1 MYTGPHLIKD
11 NLVFGYDT
19 GHPAVSAN
27 HELYK
32 FNKGEPTTTFDVG
45 DMTPSSP
52 DSSFTSNAVYHY
64 NMHGTVWDWTYYP
77 NSNISDD
84 GGMEWHPEVKGPGFK
99 GAWLMKK
106 RPGGNSESNFS
117 GTPPGALDET
127 SPYTVSVWCKTSQA
141 SCFRIHINTTKNGS
155 SYWGYASGYHSGGG
169 DWERL
174 SVTLPANTGNT
185 NMGVIR
191 CQALGTTTTAD
202 AYFRNY
208 QVEKNTQPT
217 PFLLGG
223 TRSSTQSLID
233 LKRTTDID
241 LSNVSFDSNA
251 QMIFDGT
258 DDRIELGDQFDI
270 ADYFIDNQSFT
281 IEAVVNLLNTDTNS
295 NGGIFSNQKF
305 QSQTDAPGF
314 GLCIRRA
321 NNTLYYCMNIVEV
334 DNSIQTSYEAL
345 AQVAANIGNLEHVT
359 YVYDN
364 NTSTI
369 YAYINGELANSQ
381 TNSNF
386 NWSLPTDTTRTKI
399 GTSTQGGWG
408 YYHEMDLPVV
418 KCYNKALTSAEV
430 SQNYNA
436 LKNRFS
442 L

>member
-1 MYTGPHLIKD
+1 MGTFGGANIAVD
-11 NLVFGYDT
+11 GLVFGYDT
-19 GHPAVSAN
+19 GYPLVSAS
-27 HELYK
+27 HESYK
-32 FNKGEPTTTFDVG
+32 FNKGEPTTNVLNDTILGVGNGASLGSDDFGKYIQLANQTTSYSRFQLPNITVSSDETYTWSFELYSEDTINQSGNTYYFDTNEYS
-45 DMTPSSP
+45 DQFPSSN
-52 DSSFTSNAVYHY
+52 DQS
-64 NMHGTVWDWTYYP
+64 
-77 NSNISDD
+77 
-84 GGMEWHPEVKGPGFK
+84 
-99 GAWLMKK
+99 
-106 RPGGNSESNFS
+106 
-117 GTPPGALDET
+117 
-127 SPYTVSVWCKTSQA
+127 
-141 SCFRIHINTTKNGS
+141 
-155 SYWGYASGYHSGGG
+155 
-169 DWERL
+169 RL
-174 SVTLPANTGNT
+174 SSSQDRPNT
-185 NMGVIR
+185 I
-191 CQALGTTTTAD
+191 TTG
-202 AYFRNY
+202 
-208 QVEKNTQPT
+208 EWT
-217 PFLLGG
+217 PFRLTVTMKPNLTGAYTYDFFNMTYPTFQNKKIYYRNMQFERNKDHKTPYVGQGG
-223 TRSSTQSLID
+223 TRSVTESLID

-241 LSNVSFDSNA
+241 LSNVSFNSNA

-295 NGGIFSNQKF
+295 NGGIFSNQKY

-408 YYHEMDLPVV
+408 YYHEMNLPVV

-430 SQNYNA
+430 QQNYNA
-436 LKNRFS
+436 YKNRFN

>member
-1 MYTGPHLIKD
+1 MYTGPHIIKD
-11 NLVFGYDT
+11 GLVFGYDT
-19 GHPAVSAN
+19 GFPVVSGSSDT
-27 HELYK
+27 YR
-32 FNKGEPTTTFDVG
+32 FNKGEPTENLFPEPNYTITDGQVLNHIEFTRKPGQGYNGLHSLEGVVSSSYISGQIQRRYTLNLAQGFHTHSFYVKKNCDFFRIEHLGTAQLTSGGATQQQFKVNPTTGIITPSSGFTDYDIEDVG
-45 DMTPSSP
+45 DWWK
-52 DSSFTSNAVYHY
+52 
-64 NMHGTVWDWTYYP
+64 VWYK
-77 NSNISDD
+77 I
-84 GGMEWHPEVKGPGFK
+84 EI
-99 GAWLMKK
+99 
-106 RPGGNSESNFS
+106 S
-117 GTPPGALDET
+117 GTGNAIFDYEPVYGIGKRFEI
-127 SPYTVSVWCKTSQA
+127 CGSQIEA
-141 SCFRIHINTTKNGS
+141 KS
-155 SYWGYASGYHSGGG
+155 HSTPFT
-169 DWERL
+169 DSTR
-174 SVTLPANTGNT
+174 SVT
-185 NMGVIR
+185 
-191 CQALGTTTTAD
+191 
-202 AYFRNY
+202 
-208 QVEKNTQPT
+208 E
-217 PFLLGG
+217 
-223 TRSSTQSLID
+223 SLID
-233 LKRTTDID
+233 LKQTTDID
-241 LSNVSFDSNA
+241 LSNVSFNSNA

-295 NGGIFSNQKF
+295 NGGIFSNQKY

>member
-1 MYTGPHLIKD
+1 MYTGPHIIKD
-11 NLVFGYDT
+11 GLVFGYDT
-19 GHPAVSAN
+19 GFPSVSSN
-27 HELYK
+27 PDTYK
-32 FNKGEPTTTFDVG
+32 YNNGKPTTNLLTQNGASSLDVRT
-45 DMTPSSP
+45 DIY
-52 DSSFTSNAVYHY
+52 A
-64 NMHGTVWDWTYYP
+64 
-77 NSNISDD
+77 
-84 GGMEWHPEVKGPGFK
+84 
-99 GAWLMKK
+99 
-106 RPGGNSESNFS
+106 
-117 GTPPGALDET
+117 
-127 SPYTVSVWCKTSQA
+127 
-141 SCFRIHINTTKNGS
+141 NTTKTNL
-155 SYWGYASGYHSGGG
+155 GGG
-169 DWERL
+169 KYRFVNDGTGGTTIRLYANVNDLVDGTTYGCSVSYQDFNPGDGTAIRLDWCDQNNTTFSLTNFGSANRIFMTGARSTYDNTFRFLDISLPINSSIVLFNAQVELETPSPFTDNTR
-174 SVTLPANTGNT
+174 SVT
-185 NMGVIR
+185 
-191 CQALGTTTTAD
+191 
-202 AYFRNY
+202 
-208 QVEKNTQPT
+208 E
-217 PFLLGG
+217 
-223 TRSSTQSLID
+223 SLID

-241 LSNVSFDSNA
+241 LSNVSFNSNA

-281 IEAVVNLLNTDTNS
+281 IEAVVNLLNTDTNN

-436 LKNRFS
+436 LKSRFN

>member
-1 MYTGPHLIKD
+1 MATSGGPNMVKD

-19 GHPAVSAN
+19 GYPVLSGSSDT
-27 HELYK
+27 YR
-32 FNKGEPTTTFDVG
+32 FNKGEPTVNIRAGSGLDGSYSTSGRAIDNSGTLIAPDATIGWSSITSIGDQNAGYRIAKFPYNSVTSDVAYTFSLELYNPG
-45 DMTPSSP
+45 P
-52 DSSFTSNAVYHY
+52 DSLEIF
-64 NMHGTVWDWTYYP
+64 
-77 NSNISDD
+77 ID
-84 GGMEWHPEVKGPGFK
+84 G
-99 GAWLMKK
+99 
-106 RPGGNSESNFS
+106 
-117 GTPPGALDET
+117 
-127 SPYTVSVWCKTSQA
+127 
-141 SCFRIHINTTKNGS
+141 
-155 SYWGYASGYHSGGG
+155 
-169 DWERL
+169 
-174 SVTLPANTGNT
+174 NTGYTGITIPLGYSRWSYTITPNANKTQAIFFGTENKT
-185 NMGVIR
+185 NNVSYSPPRVI
-191 CQALGTTTTAD
+191 
-202 AYFRNY
+202 FFKNY
-208 QVEKNTQPT
+208 QVEAKDHVT
-217 PFLLGG
+217 PFVNG
-223 TRSSTQSLID
+223 TRSISSSLLD

-241 LSNVSFDSNA
+241 LSNVSFNSNA

-281 IEAVVNLLNTDTNS
+281 IEAVVNLLTTDTNS
-295 NGGIFSNQKF
+295 NGGIFSNQKY

-408 YYHEMDLPVV
+408 YYHEMNLPVI

-430 SQNYNA
+430 QQNYNA
-436 LKNRFS
+436 YKNRFN